1 MEKSKVY
8 YTKKISSDSLIKIFN
23 SLGVTLKG
31 KVGVKVS
38 TGEDGAKGYLK
49 KELIAPFVKIVNGTI
64 IECNTAYSGKR
75 EFTIDHLKTAEKHGF
90 TEYAQVDIMDSDGE
104 IRIPVKKGNHLKY
117 EKTTEKM
124 GENL

>member
-8 YTKKISSDSLIKIFN
+8 YTKEISSDSLIKIFN

-31 KVGVKVS
+31 KVS

-75 EFTIDHLKTAEKHGF
+75 EFTIEH
-90 TEYAQVDIMDSDGE
+90 
-104 IRIPVKKGNHLKY
+104 
-117 EKTTEKM
+117 
-124 GENL
+124 

>member
-31 KVGVKVS
+31 KVGIKVS

-49 KELIAPFVKIVNGTI
+49 KELIAPFKSRRKAWI
-64 IECNTAYSGKR
+64 Y
-75 EFTIDHLKTAEKHGF
+75 
-90 TEYAQVDIMDSDGE
+90 
-104 IRIPVKKGNHLKY
+104 RICTG
-117 EKTTEKM
+117 
-124 GENL
+124 